1 MNRILAILI
10 LTICWTYGLGA
21 NAQESSTEFFGDE
34 AVEVSEEQADQIREL
49 EEEYTTELEPLDQQ
63 QEELSD
69 KLFIKR
75 KEFQEKKL
83 SILTPQQREAML
95 AERFKRGEAKLRE
108 KQAVDIMHL
117 RELLPILE
125 KLQTRQSIS
134 VLEGPQR
141 KSMELPTAPADDS
154 SVEHVGKHFF
164 FKEPLVLNSE
174 DELLFLSTATS
185 YKSFSPF
192 SGFKGCGGF
201 HPDANI
207 RIATQHGTIQIL
219 VCFGCREAMIIDGEN
234 LVHTDIE
241 STAYQTLRAV
251 CLRNFRKRDPAPRGN
266 FPSGN

>member
-10 LTICWTYGLGA
+10 LTIYGTYGLGA
-21 NAQESSTEFFGDE
+21 NAQEPSTEFFGDE
-34 AVEVSEEQADQIREL
+34 AVEVSEEQADQIWEL
-49 EEEYTTELEPLDQQ
+49 EEEYTTELRPLDQQ
-63 QEELSD
+63 HEELSD

-83 SILTPQQREAML
+83 SILTPQQRDAML
-95 AERFKRGEAKLRE
+95 AERFQRGEAKLRE

-134 VLEGPQR
+134 VLEGPER
-141 KSMELPTAPADDS
+141 KSMELPTAPADDPT
-154 SVEHVGKHFF
+154 VEHIGQHFF

-207 RIATQHGTIQIL
+207 RIATQQGTIQIL

-234 LVHTDIE
+234 RVHTDIE
-241 STAYQTLRAV
+241 PTAYQTLRAV
-251 CLRNFRKRDPAPRGN
+251 CVRNFRKRDPAARGG
-266 FPSGN
+266 FFGGN